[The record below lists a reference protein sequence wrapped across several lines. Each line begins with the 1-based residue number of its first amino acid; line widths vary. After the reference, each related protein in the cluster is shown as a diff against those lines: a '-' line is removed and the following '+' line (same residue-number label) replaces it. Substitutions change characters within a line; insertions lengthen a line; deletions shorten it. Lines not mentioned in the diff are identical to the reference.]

1 MSKYIVY
8 CDFAT
13 LKCDFKQFAKFLSS
27 HVDGFQNLNN
37 DIWLIEIDDPEI
49 PFYYD
54 MSDFISDLENAG
66 YADKDSNIIVAKYS
80 ELAYRIFGVD
90 ESFHID

>member
-1 MSKYIVY
+1 MLMASKI
-8 CDFAT
+8 F
-13 LKCDFKQFAKFLSS
+13 
-27 HVDGFQNLNN
+27 NN

-80 ELAYRIFGVD
+80 ELAYRIFRGG
-90 ESFHID
+90 